1 MLLFTRRILF
11 MKTRLVA
18 KIFNVVIHPRMFPT
32 IANNCFTKNKVR
44 YIYNSIDNNC
54 YVENEHLLITLRN
67 ADYQFKWPN
76 ALFL

>member
-1 MLLFTRRILF
+1 MT
-11 MKTRLVA
+11 
-18 KIFNVVIHPRMFPT
+18 KIFNVVIHPRMFP
-32 IANNCFTKNKVR
+32 IIENNCFIKNKVR
-44 YIYNSIDNNC
+44 NIYNSIDNNC